1 MTRAIDAAVGRAC
14 YWVPSVLAA
23 SVVGSELKAMLMNK
37 KICILGTGNM
47 GQALVSGLVGS
58 GSSKPENIICTDV
71 REVKLKA
78 IEKQYGVQ
86 TTTNNLEAV
95 SQADIIIYAVKPQ
108 IMAAVLNE
116 TAEKLDMSKL
126 IISIA
131 AGVPVEAIESC
142 LNKEL
147 RLIRVMP
154 NIAAAVKEAA
164 TAIAAGKHVSKE
176 DVQLAMAIF
185 DSIGRSIFIPENYLM
200 DAITGLSGSGPA
212 YIFLIVEAMA
222 DAGVKVGLSRQE
234 ALFLSAQTVL
244 GAAKM
249 LIETQEHPGQ
259 LRDKVTSPGGTAI
272 AGLATLE
279 EGGLRTTLI
288 HAVEVATNRSRELG
302 EMMIKNFANNCV
314 VDPQA

>member
-1 MTRAIDAAVGRAC
+1 M
-14 YWVPSVLAA
+14 LA
-23 SVVGSELKAMLMNK
+23 NK

-58 GSSKPENIICTDV
+58 GSSKPKNIICTDI
-71 REVKLKA
+71 REAKLKA

-86 TTTNNLEAV
+86 TTTRNLEAV
-95 SQADIIIYAVKPQ
+95 SQAEIIIYAVKPQ

-116 TAEKLDMSKL
+116 TAKKLDMSKL

-164 TAIAAGKHVSKE
+164 TAVAAGKHASEE
-176 DVQLAMAIF
+176 DVKLAMAIF
-185 DSIGRSIFIPENYLM
+185 DSIGKTVFIGENYLM

-222 DAGVKVGLSRQE
+222 DAGVKVGLSRQD

-259 LRDKVTSPGGTAI
+259 LRDRVTSPGGTAI

-302 EMMIKNFANNCV
+302 EMMIKNFSNNANSIRS
-314 VDPQA
+314 